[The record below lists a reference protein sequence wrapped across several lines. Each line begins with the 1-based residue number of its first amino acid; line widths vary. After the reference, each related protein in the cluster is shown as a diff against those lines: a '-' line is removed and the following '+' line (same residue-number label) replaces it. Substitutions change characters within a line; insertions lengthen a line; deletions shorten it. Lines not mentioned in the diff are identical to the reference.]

1 MKNKF
6 NKLDVNYFGI
16 IFFQSIHVDEAG
28 INISIVVSIINEV
41 VICVINKAIGRV
53 QLDYHTQTEIV
64 IFEIESFHLIENLQC
79 LFIFLL
85 FQQPFYDYVEEYL
98 ILFN

>member
-53 QLDYHTQTEIV
+53 QLDYHAQTEIV
-64 IFEIESFHLIENLQC
+64 IFEIVSFHLIENLQC
-79 LFIFLL
+79 LFIFIL
-85 FQQPFYDYVEEYL
+85 FQQTFYDYVEEHL